1 MPGQQEIYEQNLLQT
16 CSETDSFTVDRYR
29 QFATHLA
36 RGDVVLDVGC
46 NTGRGGI
53 VLAGS
58 GLGLV
63 VDGVEMLT
71 ERLKM
76 IPSGIY
82 RQLHQNLPDVVAQD
96 GGRYDAVVLGE
107 VIEHVPYGSLDDFV
121 TDLLRAARSGGQVL
135 LTTPNPHSLLSRLRH
150 RRVLGGAH
158 VSVHCPAALAELF
171 LEHGAGKITTQGTGK
186 TSRYLGRRFPLAC
199 YGSFLMRIETRRSA

>member
-1 MPGQQEIYEQNLLQT
+1 
-16 CSETDSFTVDRYR
+16 
-29 QFATHLA
+29 
-36 RGDVVLDVGC
+36 VVLDVGC

-53 VLAGS
+53 VLAAS

-76 IPSGIY
+76 IPSGVY
-82 RQLHQNLPDVVAQD
+82 RQLYQNFADVVAQD
-96 GGRYDAVVLGE
+96 GGQYDGVVLGE
-107 VIEHVPYGSLDDFV
+107 VIEHVPYGSLDNFV
-121 TDLLRAARSGGQVL
+121 TDLLRAARPGGQVL

-171 LEHGAGKITTQGTGK
+171 LQHGAAKITTYGTGK

-199 YGSFLMRIETRRSA
+199 YGSFLMRIETQPSA